1 MLTTQYT
8 WLIHAKCLISP
19 DLQEKRFPVISPSL
33 MKIKAD
39 ECIQGKKYVLVVV
52 LSTLQWCEIGV
63 DSSTVRLWR
72 DIRTQ
77 RPPQEQRIT
86 SGKRG
91 NNVYE
96 KGKKPEKLGR
106 TSYRKERIGTTDRL
120 LGRYSFVV
128 VVSADDEAFW
138 DVIMMFIVRELWNG
152 THVSCCTTQWSCAI
166 ALFSSP
172 RILNESCIQYS
183 GVPELI
189 KIPVALKFR

>member
-1 MLTTQYT
+1 MSYQPGSTRKTFPRHFAIVDENQGRWVYTGKEICSCCSTLDPPVMRDRSRFIYRTSLERHQNAKTSTRTTNN
-8 WLIHAKCLISP
+8 IR
-19 DLQEKRFPVISPSL
+19 EKR
-33 MKIKAD
+33 
-39 ECIQGKKYVLVVV
+39 
-52 LSTLQWCEIGV
+52 
-63 DSSTVRLWR
+63 
-72 DIRTQ
+72 
-77 RPPQEQRIT
+77 EQRI
-86 SGKRG
+86 R
-91 NNVYE
+91 E
-96 KGKKPEKLGR
+96 RKKTEKLGR

-183 GVPELI
+183 GVPGLI